1 MRASIIRLGALLL
14 AGALSACATSSGM
27 GMTGRGGSGFES
39 VTPPERV
46 DACAGALIALRG
58 ATEELR
64 AELDET
70 RGRKLVWRE
79 ERDTSAFGRAAHQV
93 DWNPA
98 LEYLSIV
105 LAETDARISAD
116 LAAAASAHAAPT
128 SQGEAALMAAVTRS
142 GDALR
147 VIGVY
152 LAAIR
157 AAQYA
162 LHDTPRYAVGGLGF
176 NDGIIDRVER
186 LRSSLESLRS
196 GKPLTTADNEALDGT
211 TSYIDSYFRGLQSGA
226 QLMQAAKVIAVVN
239 GAVGT
244 AKAMAGLAQLLAGAS
259 VEAGGLSYAL
269 AGAGAGGAAAAPA
282 VAGTSVAGIQ
292 AVVAGVAVTTAFLR
306 GGRGPNDVGK
316 DGERRVGLTGPK
328 ERIPSLT
335 GTAEYRVPDGLTQVT
350 VEEVKNA
357 AKLSIN
363 NQLRDFLLYAKA
375 TNRTFILYVRKNTK
389 LVGDL
394 KTWEAR
400 GYIKVERVL

>member
-1 MRASIIRLGALLL
+1 
-14 AGALSACATSSGM
+14 
-27 GMTGRGGSGFES
+27 
-39 VTPPERV
+39 
-46 DACAGALIALRG
+46 
-58 ATEELR
+58 
-64 AELDET
+64 
-70 RGRKLVWRE
+70 
-79 ERDTSAFGRAAHQV
+79 V

-105 LAETDARISAD
+105 LAEVDARISTD
-116 LAAAASAHAAPT
+116 LTSAAAAHAAPT
-128 SQGEAALMAAVTRS
+128 SQGEAALTAAVTRS

-162 LHDTPRYAVGGLGF
+162 LHDAPRYAVGGLGF

-186 LRSSLESLRS
+186 LRSSLESLRA
-196 GKPLTTADNEALDGT
+196 GRPLTPADNEALDAT
-211 TSYIDSYFRGLQSGA
+211 TAYMDSYFRGLQSGA

-239 GAVGT
+239 GAAGT

-306 GGRGPNDVGK
+306 GGKGPNDVGK

-335 GTAEYRVPDGLTQVT
+335 GTAGYRVPDGLTQVT
-350 VEEVKNA
+350 IEEVKNA

-375 TNRTFILYVRKNTK
+375 TGRTFILYVRSNTK
-389 LVGDL
+389 LVGELQRYADEEL
-394 KTWEAR
+394 
-400 GYIKVERVL
+400 IKVERIL

>member
-14 AGALSACATSSGM
+14 AGALLACATSGGM

-39 VTPPERV
+39 VSPPERI

-64 AELDET
+64 TELDET
-70 RGRKLVWRE
+70 RARKLVWRGE
-79 ERDTSAFGRAAHQV
+79 WNAISGRATHQV

-98 LEYLSIV
+98 LEYLAV
-105 LAETDARISAD
+105 ALGEVDARISVD
-116 LAAAASAHAAPT
+116 LTTAASAHAVPT
-128 SQGEAALMAAVTRS
+128 SQSEAVLTAAVTRS
-142 GDALR
+142 GDTLR

-162 LHDTPRYAVGGLGF
+162 LHDAPRYAVGGLGF

-186 LRSSLESLRS
+186 LRGSLESLRS
-196 GKPLTTADNEALDGT
+196 RKPLTSQDNEALVAT
-211 TSYIDSYFRGLQSGA
+211 TAYIDSYFRGLQSGA
-226 QLMQAAKVIAVVN
+226 QLMQAAKVLAVVN

-244 AKAMAGLAQLLAGAS
+244 AKAMAGLAQLMAGAA
-259 VEAGGLSYAL
+259 VEAGGFSYAL
-269 AGAGAGGAAAAPA
+269 AGAGAEGAVAAPA

-292 AVVAGVAVTTAFLR
+292 AVVAGVAVTTALLK
-306 GGRGPNDVGK
+306 GGRAPNDVGRE
-316 DGERRVGLTGPK
+316 GERRVSLTGPK

-335 GTAEYRVPDGLTQVT
+335 GTAGYRVPDGLTKLT
-350 VEEVKNA
+350 IEEVKNA

-363 NQLRDFLLYAKA
+363 NQLRDFLLYAKV
-375 TNRTFILYVRKNTK
+375 TGRTFILWVRSNTE
-389 LVGDL
+389 LVGVL
-394 KTWEAR
+394 KDWEAR
-400 GYIKVERVL
+400 GLIKVERVL

>member
-1 MRASIIRLGALLL
+1 MQASIIRLGALLL
-14 AGALSACATSSGM
+14 AGALSACATSGGM

-39 VTPPERV
+39 VSSPERI

-79 ERDTSAFGRAAHQV
+79 ERDTSVFGRTKHQV

-98 LEYLSIV
+98 LEYLAIA
-105 LAETDARISAD
+105 LAEVDARISAD
-116 LAAAASAHAAPT
+116 LTTAASAHAAPT

-142 GDALR
+142 GDVLR

-162 LHDTPRYAVGGLGF
+162 LHDAPRYAVGGLGF
-176 NDGIIDRVER
+176 NDGIVDRVER
-186 LRSSLESLRS
+186 LRGSLESLRS
-196 GKPLTTADNEALDGT
+196 GKPLTRA
-211 TSYIDSYFRGLQSGA
+211 
-226 QLMQAAKVIAVVN
+226 
-239 GAVGT
+239 
-244 AKAMAGLAQLLAGAS
+244 
-259 VEAGGLSYAL
+259 
-269 AGAGAGGAAAAPA
+269 
-282 VAGTSVAGIQ
+282 
-292 AVVAGVAVTTAFLR
+292 
-306 GGRGPNDVGK
+306 

-335 GTAEYRVPDGLTQVT
+335 GTAEYRVPDGLTKLT
-350 VEEVKNA
+350 IEEVKNA
-357 AKLSIN
+357 VKLSVN

-375 TNRTFILYVRKNTK
+375 TGRTFILYVRSNTE

-394 KTWEAR
+394 KKWEAE
-400 GYIKVERVL
+400 GLVKVARVL